1 MATKLRTVFLK
12 QECVTKSAFICLVLP
27 GLIGAIVILC
37 DGYKGSYLG
46 PSAII
51 ASYSFIVDIVFA
63 YLAVSSLGREFQ
75 NRTINMIRV
84 SDLSG
89 LEVILRKLLS
99 FLILSIVAAT
109 ILVLELIFYKY
120 SVQHV
125 DFPLWDYIRKIY
137 VDFLAYGAFIYMVST
152 LVILLLK
159 NTLTAFVTV
168 YFGVTGMTFFTLYLA
183 SLGATMT
190 KMMTYVPF
198 SFMRAVFTS
207 GQQFFNLREAFVLF
221 SWTLFLLLLTP
232 AIYKKRAYV

>member
-137 VDFLAYGAFIYMVST
+137 VDFLAYGAFVYMVST

-159 NTLTAFVTV
+159 NTLTAFV
-168 YFGVTGMTFFTLYLA
+168 TLYLA